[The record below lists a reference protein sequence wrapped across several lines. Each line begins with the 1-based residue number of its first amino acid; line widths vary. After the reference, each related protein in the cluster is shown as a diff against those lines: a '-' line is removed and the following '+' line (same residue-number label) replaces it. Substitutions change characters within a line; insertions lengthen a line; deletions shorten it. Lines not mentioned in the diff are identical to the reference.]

1 MKKPFCISMLL
12 LLAFSSCKKHTS
24 TPQYENADVQ
34 IIFDWSARNEADKVP
49 DEMTLLIYPGNTDA
63 PIRKEVSSNRAVVNL
78 PMGTYQVIAVNN
90 DSEKAT
96 LRGESTYETA
106 EMYAIATPIRSTNL
120 LPDIDKAIYAANAGS
135 GMAVKGKE
143 GNTLTLKLQAIVQ
156 KLKFEVIVELDKTIQ
171 SCSATL
177 SGIAPA
183 VNLSTLQP
191 LRENPGSI
199 PLVFTVTGS
208 EMEGEVRVFG
218 ANPDVAG
225 ADRVSNKLLLDFS
238 FTDGSQTTVPIDVTE
253 AMNHL
258 QNHEITISI
267 KVQSNNSLELSGQV
281 VKWESGGESHVPV
294 EQ

>member
-1 MKKPFCISMLL
+1 MKNPFCISMLL
-12 LLAFSSCKKHTS
+12 LLALSSCKKHTS

-34 IIFDWSARNEADKVP
+34 IIFDWSAKNEADKVP
-49 DEMTLLIYPGNTDA
+49 DEMTLLIYPGSTDT
-63 PIRKEVSSNRAVVNL
+63 PIRKEVSSNRAIVNL

-90 DSEKAT
+90 DSEKVT
-96 LRGESTYETA
+96 LRGESTYRTA
-106 EMYAIATPIRSTNL
+106 EMYAIDTQARSTNL

-135 GMAVKGKE
+135 GMAVNGKE

-156 KLKFEVIVELDKTIQ
+156 KLKFEIIVELDKTIQ
-171 SCSATL
+171 SCSAIL

-191 LRENPGSI
+191 LRENPGSV
-199 PLVFTVTGS
+199 PLVFSVTGS

-218 ANPDVAG
+218 TNPDVTG